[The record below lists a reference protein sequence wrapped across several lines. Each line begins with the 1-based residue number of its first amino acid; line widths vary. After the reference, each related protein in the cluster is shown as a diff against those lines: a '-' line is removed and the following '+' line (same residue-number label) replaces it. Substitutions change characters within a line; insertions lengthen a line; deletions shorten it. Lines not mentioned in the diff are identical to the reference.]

1 MFSYI
6 RRLRVIFVGFKIL
19 NFNIFWAFRK
29 MNIFWGMKTLWIFL
43 GHHKIA
49 LYLGVI
55 SIHFR
60 VSSLG
65 QGTEWGIIF
74 WVAKISNS
82 FFVYLKFRIFF
93 GVNGRCWARVYV

>member
-6 RRLRVIFVGFKIL
+6 RRLRVIFWGFKIL

-29 MNIFWGMKTLWIFL
+29 MNIFWGMKTLWIFF
-43 GHHKIA
+43 GSSQNCSIFR
-49 LYLGVI
+49 VI

-74 WVAKISNS
+74 WVAKISN
-82 FFVYLKFRIFF
+82 FFL
-93 GVNGRCWARVYV
+93 CT